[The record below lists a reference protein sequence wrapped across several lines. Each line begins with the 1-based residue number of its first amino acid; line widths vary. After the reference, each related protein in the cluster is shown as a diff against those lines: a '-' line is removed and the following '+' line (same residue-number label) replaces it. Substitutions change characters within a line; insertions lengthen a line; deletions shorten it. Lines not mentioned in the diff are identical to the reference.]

1 MKSIILAVLFA
12 IASSATLAQMISE
25 SEQRTIL
32 RMREEEKMTRDFY
45 LAMNEKWNQKV
56 FANIAENESYH
67 MSQIFL
73 LVEKYKLND
82 PIARTGD
89 ERGVYIDSGL
99 QLEYNELIAAGNV
112 SLKAALKAGAKMEEN
127 DIVELRNGI
136 AGTSSKEI
144 AGTYKYLLQYS
155 ANHLNALVQNL
166 EKQGVAYQPE
176 FLDKADYNNIRNNK
190 VAGTEKVISN

>member
-166 EKQGVAYQPE
+166 EKQGVTYQPE

>member
-12 IASSATLAQMISE
+12 IASSATFAQMISE

-89 ERGVYIDSGL
+89 ERGVYIDSSL

-166 EKQGVAYQPE
+166 EKQGVTYQPE

>member
-12 IASSATLAQMISE
+12 IASSATLAQMISD
-25 SEQRTIL
+25 SEKSTIL

-67 MSQIFL
+67 MSQIL
-73 LVEKYKLND
+73 LLIEKYKLND
-82 PIARTGD
+82 PVAQTGD
-89 ERGVYIDSGL
+89 ERGVYIDSSL

-112 SLKAALKAGAKMEEN
+112 SLKAALKAGAKMEEK
-127 DIVELRNGI
+127 DIVEIRNGI
-136 AGTSSKEI
+136 AGTTSKEI

-166 EKQGVAYQPE
+166 EKQGVTYQPE
-176 FLDKADYNNIRNNK
+176 VLDKTDYNNIRNNK
-190 VAGTEKVISN
+190 VAGTGKGISN

>member
-12 IASSATLAQMISE
+12 IASSATLAQMISD
-25 SEQRTIL
+25 SEKSTIL

-45 LAMNEKWNQKV
+45 LAMNEKWNQKI

-67 MSQIFL
+67 MSQIL
-73 LVEKYKLND
+73 LLIEKYKLND
-82 PIARTGD
+82 PVAQTGD
-89 ERGVYIDSGL
+89 ERGVYIDSSL

-112 SLKAALKAGAKMEEN
+112 SLKAALKAGAKMEEK
-127 DIVELRNGI
+127 DIVEIRNGI
-136 AGTSSKEI
+136 ASTTSKEI

-166 EKQGVAYQPE
+166 EKQGVTYQPE
-176 FLDKADYNNIRNNK
+176 FLDKTDYNNIRNNK
-190 VAGTEKVISN
+190 VAGTGKGISN